1 MGPGH
6 KAQDDGGGVFINLN
20 ATQRPSQVRF
30 RTEMFN
36 SISALSHRQRD
47 QPDGEILMK
56 TMLMAVAAV
65 ATLGTA
71 AVAMPAAAQPYGG
84 YGYDRGGSI
93 DAREAQLRERIAR
106 AEMNGRLT
114 RGEARRLRE
123 QLWSIH
129 RIEAR
134 YRYDG
139 HLSRFE
145 RADLDQRLDRL
156 TMRVRQQV
164 RDDDYGYP
172 RPRW

>member
-1 MGPGH
+1 
-6 KAQDDGGGVFINLN
+6 
-20 ATQRPSQVRF
+20 
-30 RTEMFN
+30 
-36 SISALSHRQRD
+36 
-47 QPDGEILMK
+47 MK

-71 AVAMPAAAQPYGG
+71 SVAMPAAAQPYGGYG

-139 HLSRFE
+139 HLNRFE
-145 RADLDQRLDRL
+145 RADLDERLDRL

-164 RDDDYGYP
+164 RDDDYGYGGY
-172 RPRW
+172 RRW

>member
-1 MGPGH
+1 
-6 KAQDDGGGVFINLN
+6 
-20 ATQRPSQVRF
+20 
-30 RTEMFN
+30 
-36 SISALSHRQRD
+36 
-47 QPDGEILMK
+47 MK

-84 YGYDRGGSI
+84 YGGGYDRGGSI
-93 DAREAQLRERIAR
+93 NERQAQLQHRIAR
-106 AEMNGRLT
+106 AEQNGRLNH
-114 RGEARRLRE
+114 REARRLRE
-123 QLWSIH
+123 QLWDIH

-139 HLSRFE
+139 RLNRWE

-156 TMRVRQQV
+156 TFRVRQEV